1 MLNTVLLS
9 ITERCNYNCK
19 HCRVVSFSSEIDFDK
34 ACKIVEK
41 IKGKAKIVN
50 ITGGEPLLYPEIL
63 PLVRY
68 IKTKTSLKVSI
79 STNAHF
85 LDKNLAEKLKKA
97 GLDGINISLDS
108 IYPSKHDSFRG
119 RKGAFKIA
127 EKGIKTAVKTGLNCR
142 IASAIGKFNYKEV
155 SELAIKAVDLGCS
168 AISFRRILPVSK
180 GKSLKSEFLNKREL
194 AHVFKDVYKM
204 LFFFYPLFNLY
215 IQEPLDLFF
224 AQKLLRK
231 KFSSFGGCGACRS
244 LIEIKTNGDVWPC
257 PILPIRIGNIYE
269 NSLTEILNHSLSK
282 SFIKRDLKGVCKTC
296 DLKQICGGCRAWA
309 LYKTGDIL
317 ESDPLCLKDNYEK
330 IIGDL
335 PSFKEKKILKKEE
348 IEEIIS
354 LTTKFMRPVFKKSNM
369 VWNSK
374 ILEKDL
380 LKNKDP
386 LWLLKYNSKV
396 IGYLWFAIKGNTV
409 YLKAII
415 INSSWQKK
423 KIGFLLIKR
432 LELFSKNKGKKQIC
446 FAIQKGNRNSL
457 NFFKKLGYKKIEE
470 DKNKGFMF
478 SKDI

>member
-1 MLNTVLLS
+1 M
-9 ITERCNYNCK
+9 
-19 HCRVVSFSSEIDFDK
+19 VSFSSEIDFDK

-231 KFSSFGGCGACRS
+231 KFSNSVGCGACLR

-257 PILPIRIGNIYE
+257 PILPIKLGNIYE
-269 NSLTEILNHSLSK
+269 SSLDKIL
-282 SFIKRDLKGVCKTC
+282 KRPLAKALIGRNLKRSCGSCN
-296 DLKQICGGCRAWA
+296 LKQVCGGCRAWA
-309 LYKTGDIL
+309 LYKTGDL
-317 ESDPLCLKDNYEK
+317 LASDPLCLKDKYQE
-330 IIGDL
+330 IIGTL
-335 PSFKEKKILKKEE
+335 PSFEEKISLSKKEVKQ
-348 IEEIIS
+348 IVK
-354 LTTKFMRPVFKKSNM
+354 LTTKFMKPIFEKSKM

-380 LKNKDP
+380 LENKDT
-386 LWLLKYNSKV
+386 LWLLKYDSKV
-396 IGYLWFAIKGNTV
+396 VGYLWFVIKGNTI
-409 YLKAII
+409 YLKSII
-415 INSSWQKK
+415 LDASWQKK
-423 KIGFLLIKR
+423 NIGLLLVKR
-432 LELFSKNKGKKQIC
+432 LELLAKDRDKKKIR
-446 FAIQKGNRNSL
+446 FAIQISNKNSL
-457 NFFKKLGYKKIEE
+457 RFFKKLDYKKIGT
-470 DKNKGFMF
+470 DKNKGFILAKYF
-478 SKDI
+478 